1 MPLSVLEAFSS
12 PGLTLSSCLHRR
24 GAPDAAQDV
33 VCLLGSEHTLLAHVQ
48 LFIQE
53 NSTGLL
59 SMSSSPSLCSCLG
72 LPQHRCSPLHLD
84 LLNPL
89 GSHGPTSQV
98 HVSLQT
104 CWRPPPCWNS
114 SFPFGTGA
122 HQCCPPVLDTKHNDT
137 DTRSRIAQS
146 LDQANLQCW
155 ALLLCWCWG
164 VSSPMCLAFSRTN
177 PARLTPSGLALSS
190 HSHFAPQTLFRR
202 RLALPHIGS
211 ALGCLFWW
219 IVGVHLTLM

>member
-1 MPLSVLEAFSS
+1 MFSS
-12 PGLTLSSCLHRR
+12 SSRR
-24 GAPDAAQDV
+24 TPQ
-33 VCLLGSEHTLLAHVQ
+33 GSSQWVPLPVWAHVWDC
-48 LFIQE
+48 
-53 NSTGLL
+53 
-59 SMSSSPSLCSCLG
+59 PSAGAAPCTWTYWA
-72 LPQHRCSPLHLD
+72 PLV
-84 LLNPL
+84 
-89 GSHGPTSQV
+89 SHGPTSQV
-98 HVSLQT
+98 HVSLDGNPSF
-104 CWRPPPCWNS
+104 CVICKLAVSSPPCWNS

-122 HQCCPPVLDTKHNDT
+122 LQCCPPVLDIKHNDT
-137 DTRSRIAQS
+137 DTRSRMAQS

-155 ALLLCWCWG
+155 ALLLCCCWG

-202 RLALPHIGS
+202 RQALPHIGS